1 MALRE
6 CPYCGKLV
14 YDQLTQCSYC
24 REALPQVKVSR
35 VSARPAGGDRI
46 RRGLL
51 FMFLAAVM
59 AYFASGSSLWALPVP
74 VPQLVSNYL
83 LPLLFLS
90 GLGLSLYGLYLRHRT
105 SHEAVPGRAK

>member
-14 YDQLTQCSYC
+14 YDQLTQCSSC
-24 REALPQVKVSR
+24 RETLPEAR
-35 VSARPAGGDRI
+35 VPRAAAAPAGGDRI

-51 FMFLAAVM
+51 FMLMAAVIG
-59 AYFASGSSLWALPVP
+59 YFASGSSIWTLPVP
-74 VPQLVSNYL
+74 VPSLLVNYL

-90 GLGLSLYGLYLRHRT
+90 GLGLSVHGLYLRHRT
-105 SHEAVPGRAK
+105 SN

>member
-14 YDQLTQCSYC
+14 YDQLTQCSHC
-24 REALPQVKVSR
+24 RETLPEKWLPKTPGVS
-35 VSARPAGGDRI
+35 SAAVHRI

-51 FMFLAAVM
+51 FMLIAA
-59 AYFASGSSLWALPVP
+59 ALSYFARGMSPWTIPVP
-74 VPQLVSNYL
+74 VPSLVTDLL

-90 GLGLSLYGLYLRHRT
+90 GLGLALYGIYVRYRP
-105 SHEAVPGRAK
+105 SN